1 MLVAILIFSILSF
14 LCFLSIVALF
24 ALSFW
29 ADNKQEKK
37 VKENLSVNTALSRAT
52 KEQLENALKNN
63 EFTRP

>member
-1 MLVAILIFSILSF
+1 MLIAILVISILSF
-14 LCFLSIVALF
+14 LGFLSIVALF

-29 ADNKQEKK
+29 ADYKQEKK

-63 EFTRP
+63 EFTHP